1 MMSNLRFIATA
12 AFVMLTVAGAPAQSP
27 ARAQLA
33 RGNALWGER
42 LSKSAI
48 AAFEA
53 AARDSE
59 TKAEADEALGRLYTF
74 KGWQQEAAFPGW
86 HDEPA
91 YRERALTTLRAAA
104 AADPARA
111 SAQDAL
117 KIAEGFAAADKV
129 DPAPPRPEIRALDAK
144 LQAFQM
150 ATSGSDPHLGSDP
163 ATHPAPVAEI
173 MTAVEARAKAQAD
186 PAPYFTGAQILIDR
200 EEYDKAIS
208 LAERG
213 AKASDHFIDEN
224 LSAYQ
229 MSGKVQSSYARGRGA
244 AADLAGWA
252 LVLKKDYAS
261 AGPKLQ
267 EAERLLQGQDVA
279 NEFHLGELARAQNAP
294 ARARDYYLNALSL
307 AGGPAPLRQRATQA
321 LVALQSNA
329 AGSAGFD
336 GWLEG
341 ELARRRDER
350 RAAALKSLVDRP
362 LPKLTLTTV
371 DGRPYDMAALRGKV
385 VLLDFFASW
394 CGICRAELPHLKTS
408 YAQYQNDPGVAFLLV
423 SIDEDAKRLQRY
435 LNEMKFPFP
444 VARVSA
450 EQAEQMMGFDNVP
463 STYYVDR
470 DGLVRYQ
477 IGGSESH
484 GDSPTRVS
492 WFIDQL
498 VHRSH

>member
-1 MMSNLRFIATA
+1 MFA
-12 AFVMLTVAGAPAQSP
+12 VLTVAGMPAQSS

-33 RGNALWGER
+33 RGNALWDER

-48 AAFEA
+48 AALEV
-53 AARDSE
+53 AARDAN
-59 TKAEADEALGRLYTF
+59 TAAEADESLGRLYIF
-74 KGWQQEAAFPGW
+74 KGWQQEAVFPGW

-91 YRERALTTLRAAA
+91 YRERAVATLRAAV
-104 AADPARA
+104 AADPGRT

-129 DPAPPRPEIRALDAK
+129 DPAPPRSEIRALDAR
-144 LQAFQM
+144 LQSSQ
-150 ATSGSDPHLGSDP
+150 TP
-163 ATHPAPVAEI
+163 ADIIA
-173 MTAVEARAKAQAD
+173 AVEARAKAQAD
-186 PAPYFTGAQILIDR
+186 PAPYFTGAQLLIDR
-200 EEYDKAIS
+200 GEYDQAIS

-224 LSAYQ
+224 QSAYQ
-229 MSGKVQSSYARGRGA
+229 MSGKVQTSYARGRGA
-244 AADLAGWA
+244 AADLTGWA
-252 LVLKKDYAS
+252 LFLTKDYAA
-261 AGPKLQ
+261 AGAKLQ
-267 EAERLLQGQDVA
+267 ESERLLQGQDPA
-279 NEFHLGELARAQNAP
+279 NQFHLGELARAQHATT
-294 ARARDYYLNALSL
+294 RARDYYLNVLSI

-321 LVALQSNA
+321 LAALQSGG
-329 AGSAGFD
+329 GSDAAGFD
-336 GWLEG
+336 RWLDT

-350 RAAALKSLVDRP
+350 KAAALKSLVDRP

-371 DGRPYDMAALRGKV
+371 DGRPYDIAALRGKV

-423 SIDEDAKRLQRY
+423 SIDEDSKRLQRY

-450 EQAEQMMGFDNVP
+450 EQAEQLMGFDNVP

-470 DGLVRYQ
+470 DGVVRYQ

-498 VHRSH
+498 AHRSH